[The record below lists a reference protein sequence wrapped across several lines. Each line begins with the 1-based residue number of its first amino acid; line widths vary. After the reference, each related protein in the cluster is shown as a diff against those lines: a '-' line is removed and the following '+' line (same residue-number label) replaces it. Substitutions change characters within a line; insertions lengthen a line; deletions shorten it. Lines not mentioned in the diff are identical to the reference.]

1 MGSEPLAPSQGAAGP
16 ADDPCKRIIFLH
28 SRRGDETQCPHACLQ
43 TGPVAVQGPEKGEGG
58 LRGTGHSPRSR
69 AQPHGAIQ
77 ALLSGAAEG
86 TDAMGCCS
94 PPASLARLWLCWPS
108 PCYPSPRRRVSSSSR
123 VTYRQGER
131 AGEEGTGKGA
141 CHAACMAAGH
151 SSQPGRAGSAFL
163 PLLMSSSKG
172 MAHERRQKGSE
183 KRAVP
188 TESQEQGKEQQG
200 PSRAPG
206 RPTCK
211 EDKAPAPLVSDGRG
225 CRRGSQEGAWL
236 LPSCCR
242 PHHLLLLSPTPS
254 HRHRKRWGN
263 SVLSLGSGGMGKT
276 KPTATGRV
284 GHRRFGKCPG

>member
-1 MGSEPLAPSQGAAGP
+1 MTP
-16 ADDPCKRIIFLH
+16 ARESSSFTHGEGLKPNAH
-28 SRRGDETQCPHACLQ
+28 MPVSRRVLSQCKARRR
-43 TGPVAVQGPEKGEGG
+43 EKGEGG

-141 CHAACMAAGH
+141 CHAACMEAGH
-151 SSQPGRAGSAFL
+151 SSPPGRAGSAFL

-183 KRAVP
+183 KRARSKARSSRVQAEPRADRPAKRTKHQHRWSVMAGGAAGGHRKEPGSCQAAAVP
-188 TESQEQGKEQQG
+188 TTCSCCPQ
-200 PSRAPG
+200 P
-206 RPTCK
+206 RPTG
-211 EDKAPAPLVSDGRG
+211 V
-225 CRRGSQEGAWL
+225 GSA
-236 LPSCCR
+236 
-242 PHHLLLLSPTPS
+242 
-254 HRHRKRWGN
+254 
-263 SVLSLGSGGMGKT
+263 GGIQS
-276 KPTATGRV
+276 
-284 GHRRFGKCPG
+284 